1 MSVRRRADGLP
12 VLEVGTMLK
21 TVRIAKWARR
31 PTVGEMWISPG
42 GDKGVVERIDEIA
55 NHGGWRITMRVY
67 NI

>member
-1 MSVRRRADGLP
+1 MP

-21 TVRIAKWARR
+21 TVRIPEWSRR

-42 GDKGVVERIDEIA
+42 GDKGVVERIEKIDYR
-55 NHGGWRITMRVY
+55 GGWKITMRVY